1 MSSSQSAEAKKT
13 EKGFLV
19 TDCVTRDKCQHMEMR
34 RDHNTSRDKQ
44 QHKTSLFQMQKS
56 LKKLGTSPFIFAHFQ
71 SSSKSIFL
79 ELSVHDV
86 STQLKNCPF
95 YDIFYELRMSSAQ

>member
-34 RDHNTSRDKQ
+34 RRDTHNISRDKQ
-44 QHKTSLFQMQKS
+44 QHKTSLFQLQKS
-56 LKKLGTSPFIFAHFQ
+56 LKKLGTLLISLNK
-71 SSSKSIFL
+71 KS
-79 ELSVHDV
+79 EV
-86 STQLKNCPF
+86 SNET
-95 YDIFYELRMSSAQ
+95 

>member
-34 RDHNTSRDKQ
+34 RDHNISRDKQ
-44 QHKTSLFQMQKS
+44 QHKTSLFHLQKS
-56 LKKLGTSPFIFAHFQ
+56 LKKLGTSPFIFPF
-71 SSSKSIFL
+71 SKFIKKYIFRT
-79 ELSVHDV
+79 VR
-86 STQLKNCPF
+86 P
-95 YDIFYELRMSSAQ
+95 